1 MPSLTADTIGWLTAA
16 RRKWTC
22 RLLRQGISEQCCK
35 PPLAWR
41 SVRSRNFGTQNLIV
55 FGDCIGGY
63 PHNTSIFVRCSED
76 RCQQRRILFPPLCIR
91 KTSAIVQTP
100 TNASGVGCLPY
111 VAWHVCVCVLD
122 FQQQSQYRNR
132 RNRRCAD

>member
-1 MPSLTADTIGWLTAA
+1 VPSLTADTIGWLTAA

-55 FGDCIGGY
+55 FGDCIGGH
-63 PHNTSIFVRCSED
+63 PHNTSTFVRCSV
-76 RCQQRRILFPPLCIR
+76 RIDANNDAFFSLRFVFEKRVQLCKR
-91 KTSAIVQTP
+91 PQMQAASAACP
-100 TNASGVGCLPY
+100 TLLGMCAY
-111 VAWHVCVCVLD
+111 V
-122 FQQQSQYRNR
+122 F
-132 RNRRCAD
+132 